1 VTAIKTCRAIVSAF
15 IILSI
20 LCGIS
25 NAAPSIDSW
34 TNSITL
40 DSDIYPVVD
49 HAQSINFNATSDEG
63 ITTWTWYVDGTDQ
76 SHNFDNLSAS
86 FTSPFNH
93 NVSVM
98 GANANGSTQ
107 MITWYP
113 VVHRELSTTPV
124 ELLNESGYDRVLASF
139 EGDTD
144 FEEFLSASTVP
155 YTLILGRLFFL
166 IIYGIYFVMLW
177 IRQEKSIVPIVL
189 AFSIGGLLIGFIS
202 EDFAGTA
209 VLFIIIGAM
218 GVLYSIYRER

>member
-1 VTAIKTCRAIVSAF
+1 MTAIKLCRAVVSAF
-15 IILSI
+15 IVLLI
-20 LCGIS
+20 LCGLS
-25 NAAPSIDSW
+25 NAAPTIDSW
-34 TNSITL
+34 KNSITL

-49 HAQSINFNATSDEG
+49 HAQSINFNATPNEA
-63 ITTWTWYVDGTDQ
+63 IVTWTWYVNGVAQ
-76 SHNFDNLSAS
+76 SHNFDNLSTS
-86 FTSPFNH
+86 FTTPFNH
-93 NVSVM
+93 NVSVT
-98 GANANGSTQ
+98 GTNAGGTTQ

-113 VVHRELSTTPV
+113 VVHREMSTTPV

-155 YTLILGRLFFL
+155 YTLIIGKVFFL
-166 IIYGIYFVMLW
+166 IIYGIFFVMLW
-177 IRQEKSIVPIVL
+177 VRQEKSIVPIVL